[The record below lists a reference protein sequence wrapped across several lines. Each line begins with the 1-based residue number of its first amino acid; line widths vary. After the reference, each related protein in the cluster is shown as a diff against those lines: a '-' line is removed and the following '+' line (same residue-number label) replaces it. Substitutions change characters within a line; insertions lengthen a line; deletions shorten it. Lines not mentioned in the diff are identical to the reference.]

1 MSRFINRPSRRTFTP
16 VAQPA
21 VSRRARAEFTAAF
34 TLVELLVVIGIIALL
49 VAMLLPALTRARE
62 QANTVRCLANLRQ
75 IGNAIVMYAGANKGF
90 LVPGSHMQPGDA
102 QERDDWSTILVN
114 TKHLPAPPQGP
125 SINNI
130 GDSSYGDSVFRCP
143 SGLNNRNN
151 VAGIFPATSY
161 DARGAMFSRLLS
173 TTSGV
178 RVDKWYGINGW
189 TTSDQANNI
198 NSFKRWAFTRIP
210 STAVGHVQ
218 SLHKLTD
225 FRDSANLVLVFDGF
239 VWHQQQSFNVN
250 ARHGNFKLTNL
261 LMADGHAETAQ
272 IKDVPVDLKTY
283 RGGQFRFI
291 IRPQ

>member
-1 MSRFINRPSRRTFTP
+1 MSRH
-16 VAQPA
+16 VY
-21 VSRRARAEFTAAF
+21 RARGF

-49 VAMLLPALTRARE
+49 IAILLPSLQRARE
-62 QANTVRCLANLRQ
+62 QANTVRCLSNLRQ
-75 IGNAIVMYAGANKGF
+75 IGQAIILYGNGNKGF

-114 TKHLPAPPQGP
+114 VKLLPSPPQGP
-125 SINNI
+125 SANNI

-151 VAGIFPATSY
+151 VAGILPTSQV

-173 TTSGV
+173 TSSGV

-189 TTSDQANNI
+189 TTSTAVDNA

-210 STAVGHVQ
+210 STAAGDIQ
-218 SLHKLTD
+218 KLHKLTD
-225 FRDSANLVLVFDGF
+225 FRDSANFVLIFDGY
-239 VWHQQQSFNVN
+239 VWHQQQSININ
-250 ARHGNFKLTNL
+250 ARHGNLKLTNL

-272 IKDVPVDLKTY
+272 IKDVPTDLKTY
-283 RGGQFRFI
+283 RGGTFRFI
-291 IRPQ
+291 NRP

>member
-1 MSRFINRPSRRTFTP
+1 MSRFINRPSRRGFTP
-16 VAQPA
+16 VAQPT
-21 VSRRARAEFTAAF
+21 VSRRARAARTSAF

-49 VAMLLPALTRARE
+49 VAMLLPALQRARE

-75 IGNAIVMYAGANKGF
+75 IGNAIVMYANANRGF
-90 LVPGSHMQPGDA
+90 LVPGSHMEPGDA
-102 QERDDWSTILVN
+102 AERDDWSTILVN
-114 TKHLPAPPQGP
+114 TRHLPAPEQGP

-130 GDSSYGDSVFRCP
+130 GESSYGDSVFRCP
-143 SGLNNRNN
+143 SGLNNRTNLPGLN
-151 VAGIFPATSY
+151 PTSSF
-161 DARGAMFSRLLS
+161 DARGAMFSRLRS
-173 TTSGV
+173 TTSFV
-178 RVDKWYGINGW
+178 RIDKWYGINGW
-189 TTSDQANNI
+189 TTSDRVSNQ

-210 STAVGHVQ
+210 STAVDHVQ

-250 ARHGNFKLTNL
+250 ARHGNLKLTNL

>member
-1 MSRFINRPSRRTFTP
+1 MMRYAKNRRRCQVQT
-16 VAQPA
+16 AA
-21 VSRRARAEFTAAF
+21 AAF
-34 TLVELLVVIGIIALL
+34 TLVELLVVIGIIAVLIA
-49 VAMLLPALTRARE
+49 VLLPTLQKARE
-62 QANTVRCLANLRQ
+62 QGNTVRCLSNLRQ
-75 IGNAIVMYAGANKGF
+75 IGSAIVMYAGANKGF
-90 LVPGSHMQPGDA
+90 LVPGSHQQPGDA

-114 TKHLPAPPQGP
+114 TKHLPSPPQGP

-130 GDSSYGDSVFRCP
+130 GESSYGDSVFRCP
-143 SGLNNRNN
+143 SGLNNRTNL
-151 VAGIFPATSY
+151 AGLNPTSQY

-189 TTSDQANNI
+189 TTSNATDNQK
-198 NSFKRWAFTRIP
+198 SFARWAFTRIP
-210 STAVGHVQ
+210 STAATHVQ

-225 FRDSANLVLVFDGF
+225 FRDSANLALVFDGF

-261 LMADGHAETAQ
+261 LMADGHAETAN
-272 IKDVPVDLKTY
+272 IKDVPTDLKTY

-291 IRPQ
+291 TRAGIP

>member
-1 MSRFINRPSRRTFTP
+1 MMRYAKNRRRCQ
-16 VAQPA
+16 AQTA
-21 VSRRARAEFTAAF
+21 AAAF
-34 TLVELLVVIGIIALL
+34 TLVELLVVIGIIAVLIA
-49 VAMLLPALTRARE
+49 VLLPTLQKARE
-62 QANTVRCLANLRQ
+62 QANTVRCLSNLRQ
-75 IGNAIVMYAGANKGF
+75 IGSAIVMYAGANKGF
-90 LVPGSHMQPGDA
+90 LVPGSHQQLGDI
-102 QERDDWSTILVN
+102 QERDDWATILVN
-114 TKHLPAPPQGP
+114 TKHLPSPPQGP
-125 SINNI
+125 SMNTI

-151 VAGIFPATSY
+151 ITPVFGPSTPY

-173 TTSGV
+173 TTSNV

-189 TTSDQANNI
+189 TTSNATDNQ

-210 STAVGHVQ
+210 STALGHVQ

-225 FRDSANLVLVFDGF
+225 FRDSAGLVLVYDGF
-239 VWHQQQSFNVN
+239 VWHQQNSFNVN
-250 ARHGNFKLTNL
+250 ARHGNLKLTNL

-272 IKDVPVDLKTY
+272 IKDVPADLKTY